1 MILTEIEKI
10 DSLVE
15 EVLGYES
22 CFIRVDRNDYE
33 AVKRGS
39 ATLKAVSIR
48 GRGVD
53 KPLLA
58 KLDAELEQAG
68 RADVG
73 RIFLS
78 IGCSSVDDVSYD
90 DAMSVL
96 KVIEKGSEHPNLVWG
111 IGEDAT
117 CNANEVRIILVLGY
131 DK

>member
-10 DSLVE
+10 DSLAE

-33 AVKRGS
+33 SVKQGS
-39 ATLKAVSIR
+39 ASLKAVCVR

-53 KPLLA
+53 EQLLT

-73 RIFLS
+73 KIFLS

-90 DAMSVL
+90 DAISVL
-96 KVIEKGSEHPNLVWG
+96 KVIEKGNEHPNLVWG

-117 CNANEVRIILVLGY
+117 CTANDVRITLILGY
-131 DK
+131 NK

>member
-33 AVKRGS
+33 SVKRGA
-39 ATLKAVSIR
+39 ATLKAVTVR

-53 KPLLA
+53 EGLLER
-58 KLDAELEQAG
+58 LDSELEQVG
-68 RADVG
+68 RADIG

-96 KVIEKGSEHPNLVWG
+96 KIIENGVEHPNIVWG

-117 CNANEVRIILVLGY
+117 CRANDVRITLVLGY
-131 DK
+131 NK